1 MSEPEFD
8 DLVGVGSS
16 DAPPLFTMVP
26 EWITYSGIKA
36 AHRTLWTVLASC
48 VNHDRPDN
56 LAWPTQDEIADAMG
70 LKKPEQLAPY
80 RQALEGLGAIEVTEK
95 RYQGGM
101 RRRYI
106 YDVRFRPPQ
115 GYTGPLSRQEWLQRR
130 KARLAV
136 AAEAEERDTAAF
148 EQENAGQDGPPKNRG
163 AGGPK
168 NEGSGPAKN
177 GGARAPSNGGAKQD
191 QQQPDQQQPETAP
204 SARSAGDGRRP
215 STGSSARR
223 KSSGSAAGNGTDAP
237 KKSPR
242 SRREGLVTRE
252 VKIVLDAFPEALL
265 EALTAK
271 AGSGRPRTVIKA
283 IEDQLAGGGITAKT
297 LGQRVARRWVTHRYT
312 EHYTAGTLTS
322 PVGATLAMLKPG
334 PCPDPR
340 CEDGKFNDGSVCPSC
355 IERDKDRAAAR
366 EQQQAVAA
374 AEKEAAVRRRACPL
388 CRIDRGTA
396 GQVCGECTT
405 SLASTEQAI
414 AIFLDQAVSNHLAL
428 ADPCGG
434 QVEAADIRD
443 QLVKQVD
450 EARAWAASE
459 GADALGEALAGR
471 LTAERLVKAE
481 TLPTATEQTP
491 EAPPLPTTADQPVPE
506 PGVDIP
512 AQGPRRRRDCP
523 GPDNQGCPGSRLAV
537 GLDGNGLCARCR
549 VVAETRNRTTHH

>member
-48 VNHDRPDN
+48 VNQKRPDN
-56 LAWPTQDEIADAMG
+56 LAWPTQEEIADAMG

-80 RQALEGLGAIEVTEK
+80 RQALEELGAIEVTEK

-115 GYTGPLSRQEWLQRR
+115 GYDGPLSRQEWIERR
-130 KARLAV
+130 KARLAA
-136 AAEAEERDTAAF
+136 AAEAEERDTAVF
-148 EQENAGQDGPPKNRG
+148 EQETAGQAGPPKNGGSG
-163 AGGPK
+163 APK
-168 NEGSGPAKN
+168 NGGARPAKN
-177 GGARAPSNGGAKQD
+177 GGAHAPKNGGAKQD
-191 QQQPDQQQPETAP
+191 QQQPDQQQPETAL

-223 KSSGSAAGNGTDAP
+223 KSSGSAAGNGAEAP
-237 KKSPR
+237 KKSTR
-242 SRREGLVTRE
+242 SRREGLVTKE
-252 VKIVLDAFPEALL
+252 VKIVLDAFPEALR

-271 AGSGRPRTVIKA
+271 AGSDRPRTVVKA
-283 IEDQLAGGGITAKT
+283 IEEQLAGGGITAKK
-297 LGQRVARRWVTHRYT
+297 LGHRVARRWVTHRYT
-312 EHYTAGTLTS
+312 EHCTAGTLTS
-322 PVGATLAMLKPG
+322 PVGATLAMLRPG

-340 CEDGKFNDGSVCPSC
+340 CEDGKFDDGSACPSC

-366 EQQQAVAA
+366 ERQRAAAA
-374 AEKEAAVRRRACPL
+374 AEKEAAARRRACPL

-396 GQVCGECTT
+396 GQVCGDCST

-414 AIFLDQAVSNHLAL
+414 AIFLEQAVSNRLAL
-428 ADPCGG
+428 AGPCGD
-434 QVEAADIRD
+434 QVEPADIRD
-443 QLVKQVD
+443 QLVKQVN
-450 EARAWAASE
+450 EARAWAASQ
-459 GADALGEALAGR
+459 GADALGQALAGR
-471 LTAERLVKAE
+471 LTAEQLVKVENRPA
-481 TLPTATEQTP
+481 ATEQHAEVP
-491 EAPPLPTTADQPVPE
+491 ALPAAADHPTPE

-512 AQGPRRRRDCP
+512 AQAPRRRQDCP
-523 GPDNQGCPGSRLAV
+523 GPDNQGCPGGRLAV
-537 GLDGNGLCARCR
+537 GLDGDGLCARCR
-549 VVAETRNRTTHH
+549 VVAESRKQPAHH